1 MFSPADYELAAR
13 ITGLPVPKT
22 AAERATAAPVV
33 AQVLREYSRA
43 LPSMPGYEDARMMST
58 SATRSLNAPPSVA
71 QPEAKIQLERRLQAG
86 VTDPD
91 DMAEVMELVEILEES
106 PEMVEVMLE
115 LLMDMQTQSETS
127 SDMLSQQRPLEYDM
141 PNYGSQ
147 YSVLNA
153 PNSTQIPPSLRYQPL
168 S

>member
-1 MFSPADYELAAR
+1 VFSPADYELAAR
-13 ITGLPVPKT
+13 LTGLPVPKT
-22 AAERATAAPVV
+22 VAEKAAAAPIV

-43 LPSMPGYEDARMMST
+43 LPSMPGYEDENMMST
-58 SATRSLNAPPSVA
+58 SATRSLNAPPSVS

-91 DMAEVMELVEILEES
+91 DIAEVMELSEMLTDN
-106 PEMVEVMLE
+106 PEMVAMLIE
-115 LLMDMQTQSETS
+115 LLTDMQAENEASG
-127 SDMLSQQRPLEYDM
+127 DVLSQQRPLEYDM
-141 PNYGSQ
+141 PNYGGQ

-153 PNSTQIPPSLRYQPL
+153 PNSTQIPPSIRYQAL

>member
-1 MFSPADYELAAR
+1 VFSPADYELAAR

-22 AAERATAAPVV
+22 VAERAAAAPIV

-43 LPSMPGYEDARMMST
+43 LPPMPGFEDPNGMNM
-58 SATRSLNAPPSVA
+58 SATRSLNAPVDVS
-71 QPEAKIQLERRLQAG
+71 QPEAKNQLERRLQAG

-91 DMAEVMELVEILEES
+91 EMSDVVELLGILQES
-106 PEMVEVMLE
+106 PEAVDILID
-115 LLMDMQTQSETS
+115 LLQTIQMQGDASG
-127 SDMLSQQRPLEYDM
+127 DMLSQQRPLQYDM
-141 PNYGSQ
+141 PNYGGQ

-153 PNSTQIPPSLRYQPL
+153 PNSTQIPPSIQYQSL